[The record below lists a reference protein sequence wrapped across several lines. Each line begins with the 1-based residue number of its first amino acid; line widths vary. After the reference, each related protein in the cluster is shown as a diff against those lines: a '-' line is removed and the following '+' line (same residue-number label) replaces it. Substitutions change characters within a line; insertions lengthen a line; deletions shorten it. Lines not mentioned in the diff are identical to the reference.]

1 MLANQGLVWT
11 SQLERCRLLGDT
23 LLILFILV
31 RCLLSFF
38 VLWNMIW
45 SWRSRRETSLGAE
58 TRVYVRDVV
67 SVMVV
72 MVVSGV
78 ACLNRG
84 KLKRYIK
91 DLSMYLVWQ

>member
-1 MLANQGLVWT
+1 M
-11 SQLERCRLLGDT
+11 
-23 LLILFILV
+23 
-31 RCLLSFF
+31 
-38 VLWNMIW
+38 
-45 SWRSRRETSLGAE
+45 GAE

-67 SVMVV
+67 AVMVV

-84 KLKRYIK
+84 KLMRYIK